1 VAVLAACASLT
12 CGGDDG
18 TGGDRVLRG
27 VVYTTEPVVGARVT
41 VRSLFNDFVYCSDVQ
56 TGSDGSFTCPILAGD
71 DGNWYVVAEGGAGLP
86 AGTTLR
92 GGVLDVVP
100 LEERTIT
107 VSPVSDL
114 AVALADARVAAGKD
128 PDRIAA
134 YHTAVA
140 LFDAHWDTDP
150 FDADVLDL
158 TAPSSLDDGA
168 KLTLAIHGLA
178 QLAAQ
183 AAVEQGVAAGSLTQL
198 QLLALLR
205 QDVAAP
211 GEVFDGEG
219 GALRLGT
226 CADGLFLCEVG
237 ADSLRGYLGGAILA
251 FARTPANGTG
261 LGRDDLLTWLE
272 RLRTNAEP
280 QLFGAAAV
288 GPFDP
293 LAPTVSWAA
302 PSEGA
307 TFTAG
312 ESIAIDVSAADANGV
327 ASVTVEVVGATATVT
342 DTDPSPERF
351 VAMVPVAGLPEG
363 PLTLTATA
371 RDLDDNPASASRG
384 VVIDQVSGGTISGT
398 VTKGRVAGA
407 TVTAYRYGNGA
418 RGAAVGT
425 GTTDAM
431 GNLTNLLV
439 ADGTAGPLLLEATGG
454 SYAEDSQPATSV
466 TLDVA
471 DRLRTVIPA
480 YTDGASLSTVQ
491 LTPLTELA
499 VAYLEYLTS
508 TSTGGADLAARWA
521 TAHGA
526 IEAHFGVSNVRDVTP
541 STPAQVDTLAAN
553 DRYGLVLLGI
563 SRAAWRASAAG
574 GGDAGAFGSA
584 VNAYAVTRA
593 WARDLGDGCWDGR
606 AGTTTLTYGGVT
618 PLTAEAARLHLAQAI
633 VDYLGDGARNQT
645 TFTTAADVLPLLDT
659 VALAATSAP
668 GACAGGALFATPGR
682 PFDREPPVI
691 TFGAFPAT
699 DPFVRGTFDVTATAT
714 DNLDT
719 EPSLTFT
726 TGQTDIDIDRSEVR
740 ATIATAAL
748 PDGALTIGL
757 ASQDDSGNAA
767 TATRTVTVDN
777 TAPVVTITAPA
788 QAGGVYRTLNVAW
801 TTVEP
806 NVAATTAEVDG
817 VAIVNGGGVSAE
829 GPHTLTVTVDDL
841 AGNRT
846 TVTRTFTIDT
856 AAPTI
861 SLTAPADGA
870 HVRGPVTIT
879 FAATD
884 ANPGATATATLDGAA
899 ITSPHTL
906 NVEGLHTLV
915 VNATDAAGNPAA
927 AVTRTFTI
935 DNTAPTL
942 TVTAPASGSF
952 VRGPVTPTFSAT
964 DNFPPAT
971 VSATLDGNPF
981 LSGTPIN
988 TEGSH
993 TLVVNAVDQ
1002 AGNAAP
1008 AVTRTFVLDNT
1019 APVISVTA
1027 PAAGAFLR
1035 GPVTLMFAAT
1045 DANPG
1050 ATATA
1055 TLDGAPI
1062 TSPHTLNI
1070 EGPHTLVVNATD
1082 AAGNPAAA
1090 VTRTFTI
1097 DNTAPTLTVTAPA
1110 SGSFVRGPVTPT
1122 FSATDNFPPAT
1133 VSATLDGNPF
1143 LSGTPINT
1151 EGSHTLVVNA
1161 VDRAGNAAPAVTRTF
1176 ILDNTAPVISVTAPA
1191 AGAFLRGPVTLT
1203 FAATD
1208 PNPGATATATLDGAV
1223 ITSPHTLNIEGPHTL
1238 VVNATDA
1245 AGNPAAAVTRT
1256 FTIDNTAPTLT
1267 VTAPASGSFVR
1278 GPVTPT
1284 FSATDNFPPAT
1295 VSATLDG
1302 NPFLSGTPINTEGS
1316 HTLVVNAV
1324 DRAGNAAPAVT
1335 RTFILDN
1342 TAPVISVTAPAAGAF
1357 LRGPV
1362 TITFAATDANPGA
1375 TATATLDDAPITSP
1389 HTLNI
1394 EGPHT
1399 LVVNAT
1405 DAAGNPAAAVTRTF
1419 TIDNTAPTLTVASPA
1434 DGGAVQGPVTLTFNA
1449 SDLNPGATISATLN
1463 GAPIT
1468 SPWTIVAGGA
1478 YTLVVNATDAAGN
1491 AASTVTRAFLVDN
1504 AAPTWEPLV
1513 ATPNGAYV
1521 RGTLTITATASD
1533 DLASAGSLDANIAVL
1548 ATRDGVPVIP
1558 SLTYP
1563 PIAGGRR
1570 QVVATFDTAAA
1581 GDGVLNVQFG
1591 VVDRAGNAA
1600 APLTTSVTL
1609 DNTAP
1614 SLIEVTGIDTSTG
1627 HRDWFEADE
1636 LPPVRWVTTTTPT
1649 LLGTFVEANPGAV
1662 VALYVGAGSVPG
1674 TVTSATAWRGRVP
1687 TGSIPSGGVDVRI
1700 AVTDAAGNV
1709 AFVDRRVRYD
1719 GIAPEIQ
1726 RLGTSIQ
1733 DELNES
1739 VDVSPSQ
1746 PSAPPAHTHNGP
1758 AIALNA
1764 SGGCVTISKYAYL
1777 TAVTPPAGSQNVD
1790 NSIRWRFWADDGSG
1804 AGFDPTAGL
1813 PASQSA
1819 LTYTVTVP
1827 GGAVRG
1833 PFTVDTIAAASD
1845 DRVLTGESALHRDGP
1860 KAIPE
1865 LGMPGQVAS
1874 GMFTYT
1880 FYARDRLGQ
1889 TSMLG
1894 ACWNHNP
1901 LGPPL
1906 RLTRA
1911 AAQAS
1916 DPRWALAST
1925 LCSITGGAAC
1935 DASLMN
1941 GVGNAA
1947 MLDLEVANTSGD
1959 PAYVTFAPVAPAAA
1973 PWTATW
1979 RQYWTLLSSTPS
1991 SLLCDPGSALMPPE
2005 CAQVPT
2011 PIITTGSGT
2020 LAAPAMTTQAWRVD
2034 VNPFVAQT
2042 TCSGCGPEQY
2052 LIPAGQRWVVTSSLR
2067 SHPGLVPPGTLA
2079 PRVVFGGR
2087 AGNYTTTSTST
2098 YCAAQTAPDGDG
2110 VYFCN
2115 AVGTYRPFK
2124 YLRATTLGLAGGNT
2138 IQLGWASRAASSLT
2152 PGTAT
2157 AAMPPQLSRQV
2168 TSFTWAS
2175 TE

>member
-1 VAVLAACASLT
+1 MICRKRGSQGGSQRESARGLQRGSQRESARGSRVLGAVAVLAACASLT
-12 CGGDDG
+12 CSGDDG

-41 VRSLFNDFVYCSDVQ
+41 VRSLFNDFAYCTDVP
-56 TGSDGSFTCPILAGD
+56 TADDGSFVCPILAGD

-114 AVALADARVAAGKD
+114 AVALADARLAAGKD

-150 FDADVLDL
+150 FDADVKDL
-158 TAPSSLDDGA
+158 SAPSSLDDGA

-302 PSEGA
+302 PSEGT
-307 TFTAG
+307 TFAAG
-312 ESIAIDVSAADANGV
+312 QSIAIDVSAADANGV

-371 RDLDDNPASASRG
+371 RDLDDNTASASRG

-439 ADGTAGPLLLEATGG
+439 ADGTAGPILLEATGG

-480 YTDGASLSTVQ
+480 YTDGASLSAVQ

-584 VNAYAVTRA
+584 VNGYAVTRA

-777 TAPVVTITAPA
+777 TAPAVTITAPA
-788 QAGGVYRTLNVAW
+788 LAGGVYRTLNVAW

-817 VAIVNGGGVSAE
+817 VAIANGGGVSAE
-829 GPHTLTVTVDDL
+829 GPHTLTVTVDDR

-884 ANPGATATATLDGAA
+884 PNPGATATATLDGAA

-906 NVEGLHTLV
+906 NV
-915 VNATDAAGNPAA
+915 
-927 AVTRTFTI
+927 
-935 DNTAPTL
+935 
-942 TVTAPASGSF
+942 
-952 VRGPVTPTFSAT
+952 
-964 DNFPPAT
+964 
-971 VSATLDGNPF
+971 
-981 LSGTPIN
+981 
-988 TEGSH
+988 
-993 TLVVNAVDQ
+993 
-1002 AGNAAP
+1002 
-1008 AVTRTFVLDNT
+1008 
-1019 APVISVTA
+1019 
-1027 PAAGAFLR
+1027 
-1035 GPVTLMFAAT
+1035 
-1045 DANPG
+1045 
-1050 ATATA
+1050 
-1055 TLDGAPI
+1055 
-1062 TSPHTLNI
+1062 

-1176 ILDNTAPVISVTAPA
+1176 VLDNTAPVISVTAPA
-1191 AGAFLRGPVTLT
+1191 AGAFLRGPVTLM
-1203 FAATD
+1203 
-1208 PNPGATATATLDGAV
+1208 
-1223 ITSPHTLNIEGPHTL
+1223 
-1238 VVNATDA
+1238 
-1245 AGNPAAAVTRT
+1245 
-1256 FTIDNTAPTLT
+1256 
-1267 VTAPASGSFVR
+1267 
-1278 GPVTPT
+1278 
-1284 FSATDNFPPAT
+1284 
-1295 VSATLDG
+1295 
-1302 NPFLSGTPINTEGS
+1302 
-1316 HTLVVNAV
+1316 
-1324 DRAGNAAPAVT
+1324 
-1335 RTFILDN
+1335 
-1342 TAPVISVTAPAAGAF
+1342 
-1357 LRGPV
+1357 
-1362 TITFAATDANPGA
+1362 FAATDANPGA
-1375 TATATLDDAPITSP
+1375 TATATLDGAAITSP
-1389 HTLNI
+1389 HVVSA
-1394 EGPHT
+1394 EGSH
-1399 LVVNAT
+1399 
-1405 DAAGNPAAAVTRTF
+1405 
-1419 TIDNTAPTLTVASPA
+1419 
-1434 DGGAVQGPVTLTFNA
+1434 
-1449 SDLNPGATISATLN
+1449 
-1463 GAPIT
+1463 
-1468 SPWTIVAGGA
+1468 
-1478 YTLVVNATDAAGN
+1478 TLVVNATDAAGN
-1491 AASTVTRAFLVDN
+1491 AAAAVTRTFTIDN
-1504 AAPTWEPLV
+1504 TDPVLTIAGVVEGAAYQPGVTI
-1513 ATPNGAYV
+1513 NYSGADANLLSV
-1521 RGTLTITATASD
+1521 VGTLNGVAAGTGTAVFAERGHTLVVTAT
-1533 DLASAGSLDANIAVL
+1533 
-1548 ATRDGVPVIP
+1548 
-1558 SLTYP
+1558 
-1563 PIAGGRR
+1563 
-1570 QVVATFDTAAA
+1570 
-1581 GDGVLNVQFG
+1581 
-1591 VVDRAGNAA
+1591 DRAGNATSA
-1600 APLTTSVTL
+1600 TRRFLVDGTAPLLTVAGQTPAGTFVRTPVTL
-1609 DNTAP
+1609 TVNGVDNLQDSGVAGLAGALTSTAIAVTGTNNGAATGATGSEVTNPDGSHTRTATFASLVDGTLAATFNLTNRSGLAATPVTVNLIVDNTAP
-1614 SLIEVTGIDTSTG
+1614 TNVLFASTG
-1627 HRDWFEADE
+1627 FVAAGGTYWTAAAR
-1636 LPPVRWVTTTTPT
+1636 PT
-1649 LLGTFVEANPGAV
+1649 LTGTVTEANPGATV
-1662 VALYVGAGSVPG
+1662 TVLSGATPVGSG
-1674 TVTSATAWRGRVP
+1674 TVTGANWTATLSADVP
-1687 TGSIPSGGVDVRI
+1687 VSTGFDLTIRI
-1700 AVTDAAGNV
+1700 TDAAGNSATSAVQRV
-1709 AFVDRRVRYD
+1709 ARDLTAPAISSVAQSFV
-1719 GIAPEIQ
+1719 
-1726 RLGTSIQ
+1726 
-1733 DELNES
+1733 NEDADS
-1739 VDVSPSQ
+1739 VDFPGGT
-1746 PSAPPAHTHNGP
+1746 PRHTHTGAAVQLGGP
-1758 AIALNA
+1758 STA
-1764 SGGCVTISKYAYL
+1764 CPTVFKHAYL
-1777 TAVTPPAGSQNVD
+1777 TATAPQGTEVTANPLLFKWQVADQSAAGVPGGVGTD
-1790 NSIRWRFWADDGSG
+1790 GATFRWRVTHVGSG
-1804 AGFDPTAGL
+1804 T
-1813 PASQSA
+1813 QSA
-1819 LTYTVTVP
+1819 LHVGTGVET
-1827 GGAVRG
+1827 GGIYN
-1833 PFTVDTIAAASD
+1833 VDTQL
-1845 DRVLTGESALHRDGP
+1845 RRDGATAVP
-1860 KAIPE
+1860 AIGVQAQLREGVFNIE
-1865 LGMPGQVAS
+1865 LQAS
-1874 GMFTYT
+1874 
-1880 FYARDRLGQ
+1880 DRLGN
-1889 TSMLG
+1889 TATLLRCMDYRPLG
-1894 ACWNHNP
+1894 VPLERQAFGPTTNP
-1901 LGPPL
+1901 LHAPL
-1906 RLTRA
+1906 SGFQLTSNSALSSLLSGTHPGAGLMTVTLRNPT
-1911 AAQAS
+1911 S
-1916 DPRWALAST
+1916 DT
-1925 LCSITGGAAC
+1925 
-1935 DASLMN
+1935 
-1941 GVGNAA
+1941 
-1947 MLDLEVANTSGD
+1947 
-1959 PAYVTFAPVAPAAA
+1959 AYVTFSPSTINPRYSETWSYLRVPTGAPTTESIDCGSSAVKPPSADADFCNRTLTGVPSPTTEVNTLAPVNATTWPAPKVRVFAGATELTGTA
-1973 PWTATW
+1973 NPIGGSCTTGVCATYTFSLPGNASYDVVVGVPGLPDVHFQTATGYSERTSSYW
-1979 RQYWTLLSSTPS
+1979 RNDGSSNLGSLANTSLDATASLAPTGRGRDLACTQMNSTFNSATGETDFTCVRQQRFAAQRYLASAGLS
-1991 SLLCDPGSALMPPE
+1991 LGE
-2005 CAQVPT
+2005 VR
-2011 PIITTGSGT
+2011 
-2020 LAAPAMTTQAWRVD
+2020 MTTLGVASPATGTAV
-2034 VNPFVAQT
+2034 PAIAQT
-2042 TCSGCGPEQY
+2042 TLLPPM
-2052 LIPAGQRWVVTSSLR
+2052 LNTWVTME
-2067 SHPGLVPPGTLA
+2067 
-2079 PRVVFGGR
+2079 
-2087 AGNYTTTSTST
+2087 TT
-2098 YCAAQTAPDGDG
+2098 P
-2110 VYFCN
+2110 
-2115 AVGTYRPFK
+2115 
-2124 YLRATTLGLAGGNT
+2124 
-2138 IQLGWASRAASSLT
+2138 
-2152 PGTAT
+2152 
-2157 AAMPPQLSRQV
+2157 
-2168 TSFTWAS
+2168 
-2175 TE
+2175 

>member
-1 VAVLAACASLT
+1 MICRKRGSQGGSQRESARGLQRGSQRESARGSKVLGAVAVLAACASLT

-41 VRSLFNDFVYCSDVQ
+41 VRSLFNDFAYCTGVQ
-56 TGSDGSFTCPILAGD
+56 TADDGSFTCPILAGD

-150 FDADVLDL
+150 FDADVKDL
-158 TAPSSLDDGA
+158 SAPSSLDDGA

-302 PSEGA
+302 PSEGT

-312 ESIAIDVSAADANGV
+312 QSIAIDVSAADANGV

-363 PLTLTATA
+363 PLTLTAIA
-371 RDLDDNPASASRG
+371 RDLDDNTASASRG

-439 ADGTAGPLLLEATGG
+439 ADGTAGPILLEATGG
-454 SYAEDSQPATSV
+454 SYAEDAQPATSV

-584 VNAYAVTRA
+584 VNGYAVTRA

-606 AGTTTLTYGGVT
+606 AGTTMLTYGGVT

-726 TGQTDIDIDRSEVR
+726 SGQTDIDIDRSEVR

-777 TAPVVTITAPA
+777 TAPAVTITAPA
-788 QAGGVYRTLNVAW
+788 LAGGVYRTLNVAW

-829 GPHTLTVTVDDL
+829 GPHTLTVTVDDR

-846 TVTRTFTIDT
+846 TVTRAFTIDT

-870 HVRGPVTIT
+870 HVRGPVT
-879 FAATD
+879 
-884 ANPGATATATLDGAA
+884 
-899 ITSPHTL
+899 
-906 NVEGLHTLV
+906 
-915 VNATDAAGNPAA
+915 
-927 AVTRTFTI
+927 
-935 DNTAPTL
+935 L
-942 TVTAPASGSF
+942 T
-952 VRGPVTPTFSAT
+952 
-964 DNFPPAT
+964 
-971 VSATLDGNPF
+971 
-981 LSGTPIN
+981 
-988 TEGSH
+988 
-993 TLVVNAVDQ
+993 
-1002 AGNAAP
+1002 
-1008 AVTRTFVLDNT
+1008 
-1019 APVISVTA
+1019 
-1027 PAAGAFLR
+1027 
-1035 GPVTLMFAAT
+1035 FAAT

-1062 TSPHTLNI
+1062 TSPHTLNV

-1122 FSATDNFPPAT
+1122 FSATDNLPPAT

-1151 EGSHTLVVNA
+1151 EGQPHPGRERGRPGRQR
-1161 VDRAGNAAPAVTRTF
+1161 RAGR
-1176 ILDNTAPVISVTAPA
+1176 
-1191 AGAFLRGPVTLT
+1191 
-1203 FAATD
+1203 
-1208 PNPGATATATLDGAV
+1208 
-1223 ITSPHTLNIEGPHTL
+1223 
-1238 VVNATDA
+1238 DA
-1245 AGNPAAAVTRT
+1245 DLHPRQ
-1256 FTIDNTAPTLT
+1256 
-1267 VTAPASGSFVR
+1267 
-1278 GPVTPT
+1278 
-1284 FSATDNFPPAT
+1284 
-1295 VSATLDG
+1295 
-1302 NPFLSGTPINTEGS
+1302 
-1316 HTLVVNAV
+1316 H
-1324 DRAGNAAPAVT
+1324 RAGH
-1335 RTFILDN
+1335 
-1342 TAPVISVTAPAAGAF
+1342 
-1357 LRGPV
+1357 LRHRP
-1362 TITFAATDANPGA
+1362 
-1375 TATATLDDAPITSP
+1375 
-1389 HTLNI
+1389 
-1394 EGPHT
+1394 
-1399 LVVNAT
+1399 
-1405 DAAGNPAAAVTRTF
+1405 
-1419 TIDNTAPTLTVASPA
+1419 
-1434 DGGAVQGPVTLTFNA
+1434 
-1449 SDLNPGATISATLN
+1449 
-1463 GAPIT
+1463 
-1468 SPWTIVAGGA
+1468 
-1478 YTLVVNATDAAGN
+1478 
-1491 AASTVTRAFLVDN
+1491 
-1504 AAPTWEPLV
+1504 
-1513 ATPNGAYV
+1513 
-1521 RGTLTITATASD
+1521 
-1533 DLASAGSLDANIAVL
+1533 
-1548 ATRDGVPVIP
+1548 
-1558 SLTYP
+1558 
-1563 PIAGGRR
+1563 GGRR
-1570 QVVATFDTAAA
+1570 LPARP
-1581 GDGVLNVQFG
+1581 GDDHL
-1591 VVDRAGNAA
+1591 R
-1600 APLTTSVTL
+1600 
-1609 DNTAP
+1609 
-1614 SLIEVTGIDTSTG
+1614 G
-1627 HRDWFEADE
+1627 HRPQPRRHRHRDPRRRAHHVAPRRQRRG
-1636 LPPVRWVTTTTPT
+1636 LPHPGRERHRRRRQCRRRGDAH
-1649 LLGTFVEANPGAV
+1649 LHDRQHRPGADD
-1662 VALYVGAGSVPG
+1662 
-1674 TVTSATAWRGRVP
+1674 RGR
-1687 TGSIPSGGVDVRI
+1687 GRG
-1700 AVTDAAGNV
+1700 
-1709 AFVDRRVRYD
+1709 RR
-1719 GIAPEIQ
+1719 
-1726 RLGTSIQ
+1726 L
-1733 DELNES
+1733 
-1739 VDVSPSQ
+1739 
-1746 PSAPPAHTHNGP
+1746 
-1758 AIALNA
+1758 
-1764 SGGCVTISKYAYL
+1764 
-1777 TAVTPPAGSQNVD
+1777 PAGRHDQLQRRRREPPERRRHAQRGRRRHRD
-1790 NSIRWRFWADDGSG
+1790 RG
-1804 AGFDPTAGL
+1804 
-1813 PASQSA
+1813 
-1819 LTYTVTVP
+1819 
-1827 GGAVRG
+1827 VRG
-1833 PFTVDTIAAASD
+1833 ARPHARGD
-1845 DRVLTGESALHRDGP
+1845 
-1860 KAIPE
+1860 
-1865 LGMPGQVAS
+1865 
-1874 GMFTYT
+1874 
-1880 FYARDRLGQ
+1880 RDRSRGQ
-1889 TSMLG
+1889 R
-1894 ACWNHNP
+1894 H
-1901 LGPPL
+1901 
-1906 RLTRA
+1906 
-1911 AAQAS
+1911 
-1916 DPRWALAST
+1916 
-1925 LCSITGGAAC
+1925 
-1935 DASLMN
+1935 
-1941 GVGNAA
+1941 V
-1947 MLDLEVANTSGD
+1947 GD
-1959 PAYVTFAPVAPAAA
+1959 PALPGRRHRAPPDRRGTDASGDLRAHARDPDGERRRQPAGLRRRRAGRGPDVDGDRGDRDQQRRGDRRDRERGHQPPMAATLGPRPSRASSTA
-1973 PWTATW
+1973 PWP
-1979 RQYWTLLSSTPS
+1979 RPST
-1991 SLLCDPGSALMPPE
+1991 
-2005 CAQVPT
+2005 
-2011 PIITTGSGT
+2011 
-2020 LAAPAMTTQAWRVD
+2020 
-2034 VNPFVAQT
+2034 
-2042 TCSGCGPEQY
+2042 
-2052 LIPAGQRWVVTSSLR
+2052 
-2067 SHPGLVPPGTLA
+2067 
-2079 PRVVFGGR
+2079 
-2087 AGNYTTTSTST
+2087 
-2098 YCAAQTAPDGDG
+2098 
-2110 VYFCN
+2110 
-2115 AVGTYRPFK
+2115 
-2124 YLRATTLGLAGGNT
+2124 
-2138 IQLGWASRAASSLT
+2138 
-2152 PGTAT
+2152 
-2157 AAMPPQLSRQV
+2157 
-2168 TSFTWAS
+2168 
-2175 TE
+2175 

>member
-1 VAVLAACASLT
+1 MICRKRGSQGETVRGSQRGLQRESVRGSQRGSKVLGAVAVLAACASLT
-12 CGGDDG
+12 CSGDDG

-41 VRSLFNDFVYCSDVQ
+41 VRSLFNDFAYCTDVP
-56 TGSDGSFTCPILAGD
+56 TADDGSFTCPILAGD

-114 AVALADARVAAGKD
+114 AVALADARLAAGKD

-150 FDADVLDL
+150 FDADVKDL
-158 TAPSSLDDGA
+158 SAPSSLDDGA

-302 PSEGA
+302 PSEGT
-307 TFTAG
+307 TFAAG
-312 ESIAIDVSAADANGV
+312 QSIAIDVSAADANGV

-371 RDLDDNPASASRG
+371 RDLDDNTASASRG

-439 ADGTAGPLLLEATGG
+439 ADGTAGPILLEATGG

-480 YTDGASLSTVQ
+480 YTDGAALSTVQ

-541 STPAQVDTLAAN
+541 STPAQVDSLAAN

-584 VNAYAVTRA
+584 VNGYAVTRA

-788 QAGGVYRTLNVAW
+788 LAGGVYRTLNVAW

-829 GPHTLTVTVDDL
+829 GPHTLTVTVDDR

-906 NVEGLHTLV
+906 NVEG
-915 VNATDAAGNPAA
+915 
-927 AVTRTFTI
+927 
-935 DNTAPTL
+935 
-942 TVTAPASGSF
+942 
-952 VRGPVTPTFSAT
+952 
-964 DNFPPAT
+964 
-971 VSATLDGNPF
+971 
-981 LSGTPIN
+981 
-988 TEGSH
+988 
-993 TLVVNAVDQ
+993 
-1002 AGNAAP
+1002 
-1008 AVTRTFVLDNT
+1008 
-1019 APVISVTA
+1019 
-1027 PAAGAFLR
+1027 
-1035 GPVTLMFAAT
+1035 
-1045 DANPG
+1045 
-1050 ATATA
+1050 
-1055 TLDGAPI
+1055 
-1062 TSPHTLNI
+1062 
-1070 EGPHTLVVNATD
+1070 PHTLVVNATD

-1097 DNTAPTLTVTAPA
+1097 DNTAPVVNRSRRRPSAASSAAP
-1110 SGSFVRGPVTPT
+1110 SRST
-1122 FSATDNFPPAT
+1122 FSATDNNPPAT
-1133 VSATLDGNPF
+1133 VTATLDTAIPF
-1143 LSGTPINT
+1143 SSGGHADQHRDQP
-1151 EGSHTLVVNA
+1151 HALVVNA
-1161 VDRAGNAAPAVTRTF
+1161 VDRAGNAARGRHSHLRPSTTPRPSSQRHGTGGHGSLRARPGDAHVRSASPTPTRARPRRRRS
-1176 ILDNTAPVISVTAPA
+1176 TARPSPRPTSSAP
-1191 AGAFLRGPVTLT
+1191 R
-1203 FAATD
+1203 
-1208 PNPGATATATLDGAV
+1208 
-1223 ITSPHTLNIEGPHTL
+1223 
-1238 VVNATDA
+1238 
-1245 AGNPAAAVTRT
+1245 
-1256 FTIDNTAPTLT
+1256 APT
-1267 VTAPASGSFVR
+1267 
-1278 GPVTPT
+1278 
-1284 FSATDNFPPAT
+1284 
-1295 VSATLDG
+1295 
-1302 NPFLSGTPINTEGS
+1302 
-1316 HTLVVNAV
+1316 
-1324 DRAGNAAPAVT
+1324 
-1335 RTFILDN
+1335 
-1342 TAPVISVTAPAAGAF
+1342 
-1357 LRGPV
+1357 
-1362 TITFAATDANPGA
+1362 
-1375 TATATLDDAPITSP
+1375 
-1389 HTLNI
+1389 
-1394 EGPHT
+1394 
-1399 LVVNAT
+1399 
-1405 DAAGNPAAAVTRTF
+1405 
-1419 TIDNTAPTLTVASPA
+1419 
-1434 DGGAVQGPVTLTFNA
+1434 
-1449 SDLNPGATISATLN
+1449 
-1463 GAPIT
+1463 
-1468 SPWTIVAGGA
+1468 PW
-1478 YTLVVNATDAAGN
+1478 
-1491 AASTVTRAFLVDN
+1491 S
-1504 AAPTWEPLV
+1504 
-1513 ATPNGAYV
+1513 
-1521 RGTLTITATASD
+1521 
-1533 DLASAGSLDANIAVL
+1533 
-1548 ATRDGVPVIP
+1548 
-1558 SLTYP
+1558 
-1563 PIAGGRR
+1563 
-1570 QVVATFDTAAA
+1570 
-1581 GDGVLNVQFG
+1581 
-1591 VVDRAGNAA
+1591 
-1600 APLTTSVTL
+1600 
-1609 DNTAP
+1609 
-1614 SLIEVTGIDTSTG
+1614 
-1627 HRDWFEADE
+1627 
-1636 LPPVRWVTTTTPT
+1636 
-1649 LLGTFVEANPGAV
+1649 
-1662 VALYVGAGSVPG
+1662 
-1674 TVTSATAWRGRVP
+1674 
-1687 TGSIPSGGVDVRI
+1687 
-1700 AVTDAAGNV
+1700 
-1709 AFVDRRVRYD
+1709 
-1719 GIAPEIQ
+1719 
-1726 RLGTSIQ
+1726 
-1733 DELNES
+1733 
-1739 VDVSPSQ
+1739 
-1746 PSAPPAHTHNGP
+1746 
-1758 AIALNA
+1758 
-1764 SGGCVTISKYAYL
+1764 
-1777 TAVTPPAGSQNVD
+1777 
-1790 NSIRWRFWADDGSG
+1790 
-1804 AGFDPTAGL
+1804 
-1813 PASQSA
+1813 
-1819 LTYTVTVP
+1819 
-1827 GGAVRG
+1827 
-1833 PFTVDTIAAASD
+1833 
-1845 DRVLTGESALHRDGP
+1845 
-1860 KAIPE
+1860 
-1865 LGMPGQVAS
+1865 
-1874 GMFTYT
+1874 
-1880 FYARDRLGQ
+1880 
-1889 TSMLG
+1889 
-1894 ACWNHNP
+1894 
-1901 LGPPL
+1901 
-1906 RLTRA
+1906 
-1911 AAQAS
+1911 
-1916 DPRWALAST
+1916 
-1925 LCSITGGAAC
+1925 
-1935 DASLMN
+1935 
-1941 GVGNAA
+1941 
-1947 MLDLEVANTSGD
+1947 
-1959 PAYVTFAPVAPAAA
+1959 
-1973 PWTATW
+1973 
-1979 RQYWTLLSSTPS
+1979 
-1991 SLLCDPGSALMPPE
+1991 
-2005 CAQVPT
+2005 
-2011 PIITTGSGT
+2011 
-2020 LAAPAMTTQAWRVD
+2020 
-2034 VNPFVAQT
+2034 
-2042 TCSGCGPEQY
+2042 
-2052 LIPAGQRWVVTSSLR
+2052 
-2067 SHPGLVPPGTLA
+2067 
-2079 PRVVFGGR
+2079 
-2087 AGNYTTTSTST
+2087 
-2098 YCAAQTAPDGDG
+2098 
-2110 VYFCN
+2110 
-2115 AVGTYRPFK
+2115 
-2124 YLRATTLGLAGGNT
+2124 
-2138 IQLGWASRAASSLT
+2138 
-2152 PGTAT
+2152 
-2157 AAMPPQLSRQV
+2157 
-2168 TSFTWAS
+2168 
-2175 TE
+2175 

>member
-1 VAVLAACASLT
+1 MRRERGSRIRGGGRGRGVLLLAACLSLT
-12 CGGDDG
+12 CGGNDG
-18 TGGDRVLRG
+18 TSGDRVLRG
-27 VVYTTEPVVGARVT
+27 VVYTTEPVVGASVT
-41 VRSLFNDFVYCSDVQ
+41 VRSLFNDFAYC
-56 TGSDGSFTCPILAGD
+56 TGVPTADDGSFVCPILAGD

-114 AVALADARVAAGKD
+114 AVALADARLAAGKD

-150 FDADVLDL
+150 FDADVKDL
-158 TAPSSLDDGA
+158 SAPSSLDDGA

-302 PSEGA
+302 PSEGT
-307 TFTAG
+307 TFNAG
-312 ESIAIDVSAADANGV
+312 QSIAIDVSAADANGV
-327 ASVTVEVVGATATVT
+327 ASLTVEVVGATATVT

-363 PLTLTATA
+363 PLTLTAIA

-439 ADGTAGPLLLEATGG
+439 ADGTAGPILLEATGG
-454 SYAEDSQPATSV
+454 SYAEDAQPATSV

-584 VNAYAVTRA
+584 VNGYAVTRA

-606 AGTTTLTYGGVT
+606 AGTTMLTYGGVT

-726 TGQTDIDIDRSEVR
+726 SGQTDIDIDRSEVR

-777 TAPVVTITAPA
+777 TAPAVTITAPA
-788 QAGGVYRTLNVAW
+788 LAGGVYRTLNVAW

-829 GPHTLTVTVDDL
+829 GPHTLTVTVDDR

-884 ANPGATATATLDGAA
+884 P
-899 ITSPHTL
+899 
-906 NVEGLHTLV
+906 
-915 VNATDAAGNPAA
+915 
-927 AVTRTFTI
+927 
-935 DNTAPTL
+935 
-942 TVTAPASGSF
+942 
-952 VRGPVTPTFSAT
+952 
-964 DNFPPAT
+964 
-971 VSATLDGNPF
+971 
-981 LSGTPIN
+981 
-988 TEGSH
+988 
-993 TLVVNAVDQ
+993 
-1002 AGNAAP
+1002 
-1008 AVTRTFVLDNT
+1008 
-1019 APVISVTA
+1019 
-1027 PAAGAFLR
+1027 
-1035 GPVTLMFAAT
+1035 
-1045 DANPG
+1045 NPG

-1062 TSPHTLNI
+1062 TSPHVVSA
-1070 EGPHTLVVNATD
+1070 EGSHTLVVNATD
-1082 AAGNPAAA
+1082 AAGNAAAA

-1097 DNTAPTLTVTAPA
+1097 DNTAPVVNITAPA
-1110 SGSFVRGPVTPT
+1110 APGGYYQALSLAYTVTDANLGPV
-1122 FSATDNFPPAT
+1122 A
-1133 VSATLDGNPF
+1133 ATLDGATPVTPGFPVATNGAHTLRVVATDLAGNMTDVSRPF
-1143 LSGTPINT
+1143 FVDTVGPTITTVVAPSGAVVRPPITITATATDNLMAQGSLGAALAVTGTPPLPAGT
-1151 EGSHTLVVNA
+1151 PGAPADGSRTLA
-1161 VDRAGNAAPAVTRTF
+1161 LTYATAADGPLAATFTIADRAGNAATPRTVNLTVDQTNPTLTWSTAGLTLVGGTYWTSAATVTLTGTATDANLAGVSASWPGGSATATLAGASWTIAGVPAPTAGHAITVRATDLAGNFVEATRTLRSDVTPPVVDFTTTTVRDESADTVTFSTGTSAAYSGPTRDPNHNHVGPAVT
-1176 ILDNTAPVISVTAPA
+1176 LGAADSCSTAPVVKKYAYLLDEVRPHVAESNGDGPGGSNPLRIAVAPTDDGVGLTTVQYRVVNGVTGTPLLDWTTLASPTAQLVPLYRAGVTAPSIPALGTTTGLVRFEARAVDALGRTGSVSSRCWNQTLYAAPIEMGEPAAVAATNGPAGSGKWGLGLLSLADATSPIDPVSMMLNDVAGPAGAGLYEFSVWNPTNETVYLSVDVDAPPSTGTAAAKWSNSYYAGKWVYRQTTVNTNCTLAGSCAFDPDVGVIICEIDYSRPGCEQIGPLGPSNNGLQSRGPVDLAASFFDVRIWRQDPVTGTLTELTQCAGCSTTPSSGVRRVSVALPPRGAGDVPPVRYWIMPVLRPNSAMAPA
-1191 AGAFLRGPVTLT
+1191 AGVAGEHQVAGQYLT
-1203 FAATD
+1203 GNVMESRTGCHHFD
-1208 PNPGATATATLDGAV
+1208 QRGATGVFCD
-1223 ITSPHTLNIEGPHTL
+1223 
-1238 VVNATDA
+1238 
-1245 AGNPAAAVTRT
+1245 TRREYWKM
-1256 FTIDNTAPTLT
+1256 NYLK
-1267 VTAPASGSFVR
+1267 S
-1278 GPVTPT
+1278 
-1284 FSATDNFPPAT
+1284 
-1295 VSATLDG
+1295 
-1302 NPFLSGTPINTEGS
+1302 
-1316 HTLVVNAV
+1316 
-1324 DRAGNAAPAVT
+1324 
-1335 RTFILDN
+1335 
-1342 TAPVISVTAPAAGAF
+1342 ISVTN
-1357 LRGPV
+1357 V
-1362 TITFAATDANPGA
+1362 
-1375 TATATLDDAPITSP
+1375 
-1389 HTLNI
+1389 
-1394 EGPHT
+1394 
-1399 LVVNAT
+1399 
-1405 DAAGNPAAAVTRTF
+1405 
-1419 TIDNTAPTLTVASPA
+1419 
-1434 DGGAVQGPVTLTFNA
+1434 GGR
-1449 SDLNPGATISATLN
+1449 SATVL
-1463 GAPIT
+1463 T
-1468 SPWTIVAGGA
+1468 SH
-1478 YTLVVNATDAAGN
+1478 
-1491 AASTVTRAFLVDN
+1491 
-1504 AAPTWEPLV
+1504 
-1513 ATPNGAYV
+1513 
-1521 RGTLTITATASD
+1521 TAM
-1533 DLASAGSLDANIAVL
+1533 
-1548 ATRDGVPVIP
+1548 GVPV
-1558 SLTYP
+1558 P
-1563 PIAGGRR
+1563 PENL
-1570 QVVATFDTAAA
+1570 DTA
-1581 GDGVLNVQFG
+1581 NVRSLL
-1591 VVDRAGNAA
+1591 VPSPAW
-1600 APLTTSVTL
+1600 TTS
-1609 DNTAP
+1609 DP
-1614 SLIEVTGIDTSTG
+1614 
-1627 HRDWFEADE
+1627 EA
-1636 LPPVRWVTTTTPT
+1636 L
-1649 LLGTFVEANPGAV
+1649 
-1662 VALYVGAGSVPG
+1662 
-1674 TVTSATAWRGRVP
+1674 
-1687 TGSIPSGGVDVRI
+1687 
-1700 AVTDAAGNV
+1700 
-1709 AFVDRRVRYD
+1709 
-1719 GIAPEIQ
+1719 
-1726 RLGTSIQ
+1726 
-1733 DELNES
+1733 
-1739 VDVSPSQ
+1739 
-1746 PSAPPAHTHNGP
+1746 
-1758 AIALNA
+1758 
-1764 SGGCVTISKYAYL
+1764 
-1777 TAVTPPAGSQNVD
+1777 
-1790 NSIRWRFWADDGSG
+1790 
-1804 AGFDPTAGL
+1804 
-1813 PASQSA
+1813 
-1819 LTYTVTVP
+1819 
-1827 GGAVRG
+1827 
-1833 PFTVDTIAAASD
+1833 
-1845 DRVLTGESALHRDGP
+1845 
-1860 KAIPE
+1860 
-1865 LGMPGQVAS
+1865 
-1874 GMFTYT
+1874 
-1880 FYARDRLGQ
+1880 
-1889 TSMLG
+1889 
-1894 ACWNHNP
+1894 
-1901 LGPPL
+1901 
-1906 RLTRA
+1906 
-1911 AAQAS
+1911 
-1916 DPRWALAST
+1916 
-1925 LCSITGGAAC
+1925 
-1935 DASLMN
+1935 
-1941 GVGNAA
+1941 
-1947 MLDLEVANTSGD
+1947 
-1959 PAYVTFAPVAPAAA
+1959 
-1973 PWTATW
+1973 
-1979 RQYWTLLSSTPS
+1979 
-1991 SLLCDPGSALMPPE
+1991 
-2005 CAQVPT
+2005 PT
-2011 PIITTGSGT
+2011 P
-2020 LAAPAMTTQAWRVD
+2020 
-2034 VNPFVAQT
+2034 
-2042 TCSGCGPEQY
+2042 
-2052 LIPAGQRWVVTSSLR
+2052 
-2067 SHPGLVPPGTLA
+2067 
-2079 PRVVFGGR
+2079 
-2087 AGNYTTTSTST
+2087 
-2098 YCAAQTAPDGDG
+2098 
-2110 VYFCN
+2110 
-2115 AVGTYRPFK
+2115 
-2124 YLRATTLGLAGGNT
+2124 
-2138 IQLGWASRAASSLT
+2138 
-2152 PGTAT
+2152 
-2157 AAMPPQLSRQV
+2157 
-2168 TSFTWAS
+2168 
-2175 TE
+2175 